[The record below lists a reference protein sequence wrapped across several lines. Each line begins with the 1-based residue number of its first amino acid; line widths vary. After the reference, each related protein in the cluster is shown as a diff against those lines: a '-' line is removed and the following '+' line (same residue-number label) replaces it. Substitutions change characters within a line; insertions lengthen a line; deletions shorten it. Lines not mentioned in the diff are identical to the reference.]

1 MNAEILNASATNR
14 NVKTNDEES
23 LNYANKKQEYPI
35 VAEVFHTVVSYEREL
50 SKQNIWKYLFLKEE
64 FKLLLVLATWLI
76 IHLYY
81 ALIRCLFYV
90 NYVPHD
96 NIRT

>member
-50 SKQNIWKYLFLKEE
+50 SKQNI
-64 FKLLLVLATWLI
+64 
-76 IHLYY
+76 
-81 ALIRCLFYV
+81 
-90 NYVPHD
+90 
-96 NIRT
+96 